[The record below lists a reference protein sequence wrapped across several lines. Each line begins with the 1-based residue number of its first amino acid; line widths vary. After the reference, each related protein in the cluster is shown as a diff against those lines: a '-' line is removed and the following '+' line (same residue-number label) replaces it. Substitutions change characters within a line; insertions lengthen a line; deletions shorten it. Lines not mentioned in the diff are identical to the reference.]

1 MGKKISAI
9 ILGAGKAKR
18 LGFNFPKVIVEVGG
32 QPLVFYLLDTLFS
45 LKNLIKQIIFVVGFR
60 KELVKE
66 VVRKRYPGV
75 EFVEQK
81 VLNGT
86 AKAAEI
92 GLEKCKYSHVLILC
106 GDTPLVE
113 KKTLLNLLKLHFK
126 KDADC
131 SFITTSVSS
140 ESDLGRVV
148 RDKNNK
154 VIKIIEKIN
163 LKKEINE
170 ANSGIYCFKKDILEK
185 QLKRVK
191 MDKRKREYFLTQLI
205 EILAQ
210 KNLKIITYFLK
221 ENKQFIGVNTPSDL
235 IYVYRL
241 LNQKFIEQTL
251 KKGVRILDPYTTF
264 LSYNTKI
271 GKNSIIYPFTFI
283 EKNVIIGDN
292 CKIGPFAHIRENTVI
307 KKGVQVGNFAEINRS
322 YIGEE
327 SKVKHFSYLGDAY
340 LEKKVNIGAGVV
352 TANYDG
358 KRKSK
363 TYIGKEAFIGSD
375 TILVAPVK
383 VGKNALT
390 GAGSV
395 VTKDVKKNSIVVGVP
410 AKFFKKRD

>member
-1 MGKKISAI
+1 MEKKISAI
-9 ILGAGKAKR
+9 ILGAGKSKR
-18 LGFNFPKVIVEVGG
+18 LGFNFPKIIVEIGG
-32 QPLVFYLLDTLFS
+32 QPLIFYLLETLFS
-45 LKNLIKQIIFVVGFR
+45 LKNLIKQIILVVGFK

-66 VVRKRYPGV
+66 VVKKRYPSV
-75 EFVEQK
+75 EFAEQK

-92 GLEKCKYSHVLILC
+92 GLKKCRYSHVLILC
-106 GDTPLVE
+106 GDTPLIE
-113 KKTLLNLLKLHFK
+113 RKTLLNLFKLHFR

-131 SFITTSVSS
+131 SFITTSVSYR
-140 ESDLGRVV
+140 SDLGRVV

-154 VIKIIEKIN
+154 VVKIIEKIN
-163 LKKEINE
+163 LRKEISE
-170 ANSGIYCFKKDILEK
+170 ANSGIYCFKKDA
-185 QLKRVK
+185 LKKGLRKVK

-205 EILAQ
+205 EIFVQ
-210 KNLKIITYFLK
+210 ENLKIITYFLK
-221 ENKQFIGVNTPSDL
+221 ENEQFVGVNTPYDL
-235 IYVYRL
+235 AYAYRL
-241 LNQKFIEQTL
+241 LNQKFIERAL
-251 KKGVRILDPYTTF
+251 KKGVKIVDPHTTF
-264 LSYNTKI
+264 LSYDTKI

-292 CKIGPFAHIRENTVI
+292 CTIGPFTHIRENTVI
-307 KKGVQVGNFAEINRS
+307 KKGAQIGNFAEINRS

-340 LEKKVNIGAGVV
+340 LDKKVNIGAGVV

-358 KRKSK
+358 KKKNK
-363 TYIGKEAFIGSD
+363 TYIGREAFVGSD

-395 VTKDVKKNSIVVGVP
+395 VTKDVEENSVVVGVP
-410 AKFFKKRD
+410 AKFLKKRS